1 MAVTANISST
11 FAITVVP
18 TDNTVYTVT
27 NPGRAFKIVAIY
39 ANNTTAGAV
48 TVKVD
53 DSAGNAITD
62 GAQSIGAN
70 SGAFAELVPGN
81 LEVTAAEN
89 LVVQASAGGLNPIII
104 ECVATGGGE
113 ALTTS
118 P

>member
-18 TDNTVYTVT
+18 TDNTAYTVT

-39 ANNTTAGAV
+39 ANNTTAGALTVLV
-48 TVKVD
+48 TD
-53 DSAGNAITD
+53 GTNNITD

-70 SGAFAELVPGN
+70 GGAFAELVPGN
-81 LEVTAAEN
+81 LEVSATEN
-89 LVVQASAGGLNPIII
+89 LVVTASAGGLNPIII

-113 ALTTS
+113 ALITS